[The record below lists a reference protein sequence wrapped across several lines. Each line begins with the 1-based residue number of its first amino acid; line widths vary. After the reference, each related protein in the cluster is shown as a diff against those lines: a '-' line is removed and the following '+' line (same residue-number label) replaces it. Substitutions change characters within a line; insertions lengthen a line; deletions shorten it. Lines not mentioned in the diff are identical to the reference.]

1 MKTIEINGAKR
12 ANISKQEVKSLRGSE
27 MVPCVL
33 YGGEEQVHFSTDLSS
48 FKGLVYTPDVHMV
61 KLSVDGKEYQCV
73 IQDVQYHP
81 VTDIIIHADFLL
93 VFDNKPVTMSIPVK
107 LTGASEGVKMGGK
120 LVTKYRRL
128 KVKALPAN
136 LPDYISVDISPM
148 KIGDSI
154 RVRDLNLSEVTLL
167 ESPANVIV
175 SVNMTRNVSAEAAE
189 ASKK

>member
-12 ANISKQEVKSLRGSE
+12 TNISKQEVKSLRGSE

-48 FKGLVYTPDVHMV
+48 FKGLVYTPDAHMV
-61 KLSVDGKEYQCV
+61 KLSVDGKEFQCV

-81 VTDIIIHADFLL
+81 VTDIIIHADFLQ

-107 LTGASEGVKMGGK
+107 ITGTSEGVKMGGK

-136 LPDYISVDISPM
+136 LPDSISVDISPM

-167 ESPANVIV
+167 ESPANVVV

>member
-12 ANISKQEVKSLRGSE
+12 TNISKQEVKSLRGSE

-33 YGGEEQVHFSTDLSS
+33 YGGEEQVHFSPDLSS

-81 VTDIIIHADFLL
+81 VTDVIIHADFLQ
-93 VFDNKPVTMSIPVK
+93 VFDNKPLTMSIPVK

-136 LPDYISVDISPM
+136 LPDFISVDISPM
-148 KIGDSI
+148 KIGDTI
-154 RVRDLNLSEVTLL
+154 RVRDLNLSDVTLL

-189 ASKK
+189 AAKK

>member
-12 ANISKQEVKSLRGSE
+12 ANISKQEVKNLRGSE

-61 KLSVDGKEYQCV
+61 KLSVDGKEYHCV
-73 IQDVQYHP
+73 IQDVQFHP
-81 VTDIIIHADFLL
+81 VTDVIIHADFLQ

-136 LPDYISVDISPM
+136 LPDFITVDISSM
-148 KIGDSI
+148 KIGDTI
-154 RVRDLNLSEVTLL
+154 RVRDLNLSDVTLL

>member
-12 ANISKQEVKSLRGSE
+12 ANISKQEVKNLRGSE

-81 VTDIIIHADFLL
+81 VTDIIIHADFLQ

>member
-12 ANISKQEVKSLRGSE
+12 ANISKQEVKNLRGSE

-81 VTDIIIHADFLL
+81 VTDVIIHADFLQ

-175 SVNMTRNVSAEAAE
+175 SVNMTRNVSAGAAE

>member
-12 ANISKQEVKSLRGSE
+12 TNISKQEVKSLRGSE

-48 FKGLVYTPDVHMV
+48 FKGLVYTPDAHMV
-61 KLSVDGKEYQCV
+61 KLSVDGKEFQCV

-81 VTDIIIHADFLL
+81 VTDIIIHADFLQ

-107 LTGASEGVKMGGK
+107 ITGTSEGVKMGGK

-136 LPDYISVDISPM
+136 LPDSISVDISPM

>member
-61 KLSVDGKEYQCV
+61 KLSVDGKEYHCV

-81 VTDIIIHADFLL
+81 VTDVIIHADFLQ

-136 LPDYISVDISPM
+136 LPDFISVDISPM
-148 KIGDSI
+148 KIGDVI
-154 RVRDLNLSEVTLL
+154 RVRDLNLSDVTLL

>member
-12 ANISKQEVKSLRGSE
+12 TNISKQEVKNLRGSE

-81 VTDIIIHADFLL
+81 VTDVIIHADFLQ

-128 KVKALPAN
+128 KVKALPAH
-136 LPDYISVDISPM
+136 LPDFISVDISPM
-148 KIGDSI
+148 KIGDAI

>member
-12 ANISKQEVKSLRGSE
+12 TNISKQEVKSLRGSE

-48 FKGLVYTPDVHMV
+48 FKGLVYTPDAHMV
-61 KLSVDGKEYQCV
+61 KLSVDGQEFQCV

-81 VTDIIIHADFLL
+81 VTDIIIHADFLQ

-107 LTGASEGVKMGGK
+107 ITGTSEGVKMGGK

-136 LPDYISVDISPM
+136 LPDSISVDISPM

>member
-81 VTDIIIHADFLL
+81 VTDVIIHADFLQ
-93 VFDNKPVTMSIPVK
+93 VFDNKHVTMSIPVK

-136 LPDYISVDISPM
+136 LPDFIAVDISPM
-148 KIGDSI
+148 KIGDAI

>member
-12 ANISKQEVKSLRGSE
+12 TNISKQEVKNLRGSE

-81 VTDIIIHADFLL
+81 VTDVIIHADFLQ

-128 KVKALPAN
+128 KVKALPAS
-136 LPDYISVDISPM
+136 LPDFISVDISPM
-148 KIGDSI
+148 KIGDAI

>member
-1 MKTIEINGAKR
+1 MKTIEINGLMR
-12 ANISKQEVKSLRGSE
+12 TNMSKQEVKTLRGGE

-61 KLSVDGKEYQCV
+61 NLSVDGKHYQCV

-81 VTDIIIHADFLL
+81 VTDVIIHADFIM

-128 KVKALPAN
+128 KLNAFPAK
-136 LPDYISVDISPM
+136 LPDISSM
-148 KIGDSI
+148 KIGDAI
-154 RVRDLNLSEVTLL
+154 RVRDLSLNDVTLL
-167 ESPANVIV
+167 ESPTNVIV

>member
-81 VTDIIIHADFLL
+81 VTDVIIHADFLQ

-136 LPDYISVDISPM
+136 LPDFISVDISPM

-154 RVRDLNLSEVTLL
+154 RVRDLNLSDLTLL

-189 ASKK
+189 AAKK

>member
-12 ANISKQEVKSLRGSE
+12 ANISKQEVKNLRGSE

-81 VTDIIIHADFLL
+81 VTDIIIHADFLQ

-136 LPDYISVDISPM
+136 LPDFISVDISPM

>member
-12 ANISKQEVKSLRGSE
+12 TNISKQEVKNLRGSE

-33 YGGEEQVHFSTDLSS
+33 YGGEEQVHFSTDLSY

-81 VTDIIIHADFLL
+81 VTDVIIHADFLQ

-128 KVKALPAN
+128 KVKALPAH
-136 LPDYISVDISPM
+136 LPDFISVDISPM
-148 KIGDSI
+148 KIGDAI

>member
-81 VTDIIIHADFLL
+81 VTDVIIHADFLQ

-128 KVKALPAN
+128 KVKALPAS
-136 LPDYISVDISPM
+136 LPDFISVDISPM
-148 KIGDSI
+148 KIGDAI

>member
-73 IQDVQYHP
+73 IQDIQYHP
-81 VTDIIIHADFLL
+81 VTDVIIHADFLQ

-136 LPDYISVDISPM
+136 LPDFISVDISPM

>member
-12 ANISKQEVKSLRGSE
+12 ANISKQEVKNLRGSE

-81 VTDIIIHADFLL
+81 VTDIIVHADFLQ

-189 ASKK
+189 AAKK

>member
-12 ANISKQEVKSLRGSE
+12 TNISKQEVKSLRGSE

-48 FKGLVYTPDVHMV
+48 FKGLVYTPDAHMV
-61 KLSVDGKEYQCV
+61 KLSVDGQEFQCV

-81 VTDIIIHADFLL
+81 VTDIIIHADFLQ

-107 LTGASEGVKMGGK
+107 ITGTSEGVKMGGK

-136 LPDYISVDISPM
+136 LPDFISVDISPM

>member
-81 VTDIIIHADFLL
+81 VTDVIIHADFLQ

-107 LTGASEGVKMGGK
+107 VTGVSEGVKMGGK
-120 LVTKYRRL
+120 LVTKFRRL
-128 KVKALPAN
+128 KVKALPSN
-136 LPDYISVDISPM
+136 LPDFITVDISSM
-148 KIGDSI
+148 KIGDTI
-154 RVRDLNLSEVTLL
+154 RVRDLNLSNITLL

-175 SVNMTRNVSAEAAE
+175 SVNTTRNVTAEAAE
-189 ASKK
+189 AAKK

>member
-12 ANISKQEVKSLRGSE
+12 ANISKQEVKNLRGSE

-81 VTDIIIHADFLL
+81 VTDVIIHADFLQ

>member
-12 ANISKQEVKSLRGSE
+12 TNISKQEVKNLRGSE

-48 FKGLVYTPDVHMV
+48 FKGLIYTPDVHMV

-81 VTDIIIHADFLL
+81 VTDIIIHADFLQ

-136 LPDYISVDISPM
+136 LPDFISVDISPM
-148 KIGDSI
+148 KIGDAI
-154 RVRDLNLSEVTLL
+154 RVRDLNLSAVTLL

-175 SVNMTRNVSAEAAE
+175 SVNTTRNVTAEAAE
-189 ASKK
+189 AAKK

>member
-81 VTDIIIHADFLL
+81 VTDVIIHADFLQ

-128 KVKALPAN
+128 KVKAL
-136 LPDYISVDISPM
+136 
-148 KIGDSI
+148 GDSI

-189 ASKK
+189 AAKK

>member
-12 ANISKQEVKSLRGSE
+12 ANISKQEVKNLRGSE

-81 VTDIIIHADFLL
+81 VTDVIIHADFLQ
-93 VFDNKPVTMSIPVK
+93 VFDSKPVTMSIPVK

>member
-1 MKTIEINGAKR
+1 MKTIEINGSKR
-12 ANISKQEVKSLRGSE
+12 TNISKQEVKSLRDGE

-33 YGGEEQVHFSTDLSS
+33 YGGEEQVHFSTDLAS

-61 KLSVDGKEYQCV
+61 KLTVDGKEFQCV
-73 IQDVQYHP
+73 IQDVQFHP
-81 VTDIIIHADFLL
+81 VTDVIIHADFLQ

-120 LVTKYRRL
+120 LVTKFRRL

-136 LPDYISVDISPM
+136 LPDYITVDISSL
-148 KIGDSI
+148 KIGDTI
-154 RVRDLNLSEVTLL
+154 RVRDLNLSNVTLL

-175 SVNMTRNVSAEAAE
+175 GVNMTRNVSAETAE
-189 ASKK
+189 AAKK

>member
-12 ANISKQEVKSLRGSE
+12 TNISKQEVKNLRGSE

-81 VTDIIIHADFLL
+81 VTDVIIHADFLQ

-128 KVKALPAN
+128 KVKALPAS
-136 LPDYISVDISPM
+136 LPDFVSVDISPM
-148 KIGDSI
+148 KIGDAI

>member
-12 ANISKQEVKSLRGSE
+12 ANISKQEVKNLRGSE

-81 VTDIIIHADFLL
+81 VTDVIIHADFLQ

-136 LPDYISVDISPM
+136 LPDFISVDISPM

>member
-1 MKTIEINGAKR
+1 MKTIEINGSKR
-12 ANISKQEVKSLRGSE
+12 ANISKQEVKNLRGSE

-61 KLSVDGKEYQCV
+61 KLSVDGKEYHCV
-73 IQDVQYHP
+73 IQDVQFHP
-81 VTDIIIHADFLL
+81 VTDVIIHADFLQ

-136 LPDYISVDISPM
+136 LPDFITVDISSM
-148 KIGDSI
+148 KIGDTI
-154 RVRDLNLSEVTLL
+154 RVRDLNLSDVTLL

>member
-12 ANISKQEVKSLRGSE
+12 TNISKQEVKNLRGSE

-81 VTDIIIHADFLL
+81 VTDVIIHADFLQ

-136 LPDYISVDISPM
+136 LPDFISVDISPM
-148 KIGDSI
+148 KIGDAI
-154 RVRDLNLSEVTLL
+154 RVRDLNLSELTLL

>member
-1 MKTIEINGAKR
+1 MKTIEINGSKR
-12 ANISKQEVKSLRGSE
+12 ANISKQEVKNLRGSE

-61 KLSVDGKEYQCV
+61 KLSVDGKEYHCV
-73 IQDVQYHP
+73 IQDVQFHP
-81 VTDIIIHADFLL
+81 VTDVIIHADFLQ
-93 VFDNKPVTMSIPVK
+93 VFDSKPVTMSIPVK

-136 LPDYISVDISPM
+136 LPDFITVDISSM
-148 KIGDSI
+148 KIGDTI
-154 RVRDLNLSEVTLL
+154 RVRDLNLSDVTLL

-189 ASKK
+189 AAKK

>member
-1 MKTIEINGAKR
+1 MKTIEINGSKR
-12 ANISKQEVKSLRGSE
+12 TNISKQEVKSLRNGE

-73 IQDVQYHP
+73 IQDIQYHP
-81 VTDIIIHADFLL
+81 VTDIIIHADFLQA
-93 VFDNKPVTMSIPVK
+93 FDNKPITMSIPVK

-136 LPDYISVDISPM
+136 LPDFITVDISPM
-148 KIGDSI
+148 KIGDAI
-154 RVRDLNLSEVTLL
+154 RVRDLNLSDLTLL

-175 SVNMTRNVSAEAAE
+175 SVNMTRNVTAEAAE

>member
-1 MKTIEINGAKR
+1 
-12 ANISKQEVKSLRGSE
+12 
-27 MVPCVL
+27 
-33 YGGEEQVHFSTDLSS
+33 
-48 FKGLVYTPDVHMV
+48 MV
-61 KLSVDGKEYQCV
+61 KLSVDGKEFQCV

-81 VTDIIIHADFLL
+81 VTDIIIHADFLQ

-107 LTGASEGVKMGGK
+107 ITGTSEGVKMGGK

-136 LPDYISVDISPM
+136 LPDSISVDISPM

-167 ESPANVIV
+167 ESPANVVV

>member
-1 MKTIEINGAKR
+1 MKTIEINGSKR
-12 ANISKQEVKSLRGSE
+12 ANISKQEVKYLRGSE

-61 KLSVDGKEYQCV
+61 KLSVDGKEYHCV
-73 IQDVQYHP
+73 IQDVQFHP
-81 VTDIIIHADFLL
+81 VTDVIIHADFLQ
-93 VFDNKPVTMSIPVK
+93 VFDSKPVTMSIPVK

-136 LPDYISVDISPM
+136 LPDFITVDISSM
-148 KIGDSI
+148 KIGDTI
-154 RVRDLNLSEVTLL
+154 RVRDLNLSDVTLL

>member
-12 ANISKQEVKSLRGSE
+12 ANISKQEVKNLRGSE

-81 VTDIIIHADFLL
+81 VTDIIIHADFLQ

-189 ASKK
+189 AAKK

>member
-12 ANISKQEVKSLRGSE
+12 TNISKQEVKNLRGSE

-61 KLSVDGKEYQCV
+61 KLSVEGKEYQCV

-81 VTDIIIHADFLL
+81 VTDVIIHADFLQ

-128 KVKALPAN
+128 KVKALPAS
-136 LPDYISVDISPM
+136 LPDFISVDISPM
-148 KIGDSI
+148 KIGDAI

>member
-81 VTDIIIHADFLL
+81 VTDVIIHADFLQ

-136 LPDYISVDISPM
+136 LPDFISVDISPM

-189 ASKK
+189 AAKK